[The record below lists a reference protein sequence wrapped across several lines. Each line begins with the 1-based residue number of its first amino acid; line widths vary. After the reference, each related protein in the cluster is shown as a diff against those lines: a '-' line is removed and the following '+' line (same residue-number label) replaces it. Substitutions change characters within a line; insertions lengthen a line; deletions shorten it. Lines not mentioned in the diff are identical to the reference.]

1 MSLSL
6 IWNQFRIQHQRS
18 VPKNMWNKN
27 LIIAGILLTGLL
39 LGCGIGGPDT
49 FVRFEIEDQSYEVK
63 DPTFVVTRLIEGFQF
78 FDLQHNPMGS
88 IPGAMVQWQMKVES
102 PKKLVG
108 QNLDLNTVESNNS
121 DPMVLLRLTEDL
133 TLQNQKNS
141 NVHFRIDRIEEGMAE
156 GSFSATGL
164 KYVSNKQKKN
174 GKVDITAQFRVKLVE
189 KKWEDALR
197 SSKRVRK

>member
-1 MSLSL
+1 M
-6 IWNQFRIQHQRS
+6 R
-18 VPKNMWNKN
+18 NKN
-27 LIIAGILLTGLL
+27 LLIAGILLTGLL
-39 LGCGIGGPDT
+39 LGCGIDGPDT

-78 FDLQHNPMGS
+78 FDLKHVPMGA

-108 QNLDLNTVESNNS
+108 QNLDLNTVDSNKIA
-121 DPMVLLRLTEDL
+121 PMVLLRLTDDL

-141 NVHFRIDRIEEGMAE
+141 NVHFKIDRIEEDMAE

-164 KYVSNKQKKN
+164 KYVSNKQKKE
-174 GKVDITAQFRVKLVE
+174 GKVDITAQFRVKLVQ
-189 KKWEDALR
+189 KNWVDAVR
-197 SSKRVRK
+197 SRKRVRE